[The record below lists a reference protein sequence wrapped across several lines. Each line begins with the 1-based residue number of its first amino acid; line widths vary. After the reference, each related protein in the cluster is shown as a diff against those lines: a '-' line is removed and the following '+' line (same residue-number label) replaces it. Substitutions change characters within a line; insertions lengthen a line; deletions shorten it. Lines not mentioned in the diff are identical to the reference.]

1 MQRPSRIVVLVSSAN
16 PISPRP
22 LREDLRLMA
31 PAPVSAS
38 QSVLVPTYA
47 RAPVAFERGEGPW
60 AITADGSRYLDF
72 GAGIAVNALGHAHPH
87 LVNMLTE
94 QAGKIWHTSNLYG
107 APEGERLARRLCEAT
122 FAERVFFTNSG
133 AEANEC
139 AIKMAR
145 KYHAA
150 KGHPERYRI
159 ITFEGAFH
167 GRTLATIA
175 AGGQQKYIDGFGP
188 KVDGF
193 DQVPFDDEQ
202 ALRAAITPETAALMI
217 EPIQGEGGLRS
228 VPARFLKL
236 LREICDEQGL
246 MLIFDEIQTGVGRTG
261 KFFAHEMYGISPDI
275 MSIAKGIGGG
285 FPMGAC
291 LATEEAASG
300 MTLGTHGT
308 TFGGNPLAMAV
319 GNAVLDVVLA
329 PGFIER
335 VGQIALRLKQS
346 LAELKDKHP
355 DVIAEIRGEG
365 LMLGLKL
372 HTLNTDFVNEA
383 RAHGLLVVGAGDNV
397 VRLLPP
403 LIITEADVAE
413 AVSRLDKT
421 ASAVEATLKRP
432 AAE

>member
-1 MQRPSRIVVLVSSAN
+1 
-16 PISPRP
+16 
-22 LREDLRLMA
+22 MA

-60 AITADGSRYLDF
+60 AITAEGTRYLDF

-87 LVNMLTE
+87 LVKTLTE

-107 APEGERLARRLCEAT
+107 APDGERLARRLCEAT

-193 DQVPFDDEQ
+193 DQVPFDDEK
-202 ALRAAITPETAALMI
+202 ALRATITPETAALMI

-236 LREICDEQGL
+236 LRDLCDEHGL

-261 KFFAHEMYGISPDI
+261 KFFAHEQYGVAPDI

-329 PGFIER
+329 PGFIEN

-355 DVIAEIRGEG
+355 EVIAEIRGEG

-372 HTLNTDFVNEA
+372 RTLNTDFVNEA

-413 AVSRLDKT
+413 AVSRLDKA
-421 ASAVEATLKRP
+421 ASGIEATLKRP